1 MSKAVKTFYLLH
13 GDDDFGL
20 EQELAAIRKRMGD
33 GPNADLN
40 TDEFDGTVA
49 SVPEVLNAVSSYPF
63 LADRRLVIVRGML
76 GWITRKGAGDTGKQ
90 AVEALLNAL
99 PTLPE
104 TARLVFVERGA
115 LAENSKLVKLARE
128 NPAGYEKLFA
138 SPSDATGWIMRRAK
152 DAYETE
158 IQPAAAAALAE
169 VTGHDL
175 RRADSE
181 LVKLASYV
189 DGAHPITEED
199 VALLTPYV
207 SEARV
212 FDMVDAVAEGRAG
225 QALQMLHRLLMEKD
239 QDPFKVYGMIIR
251 QFRLLLTAKEYLLDG
266 GYPNQMADALKMNS
280 FVAKKVAV
288 QSRAFSLAQ
297 LDRIYHALLDTD
309 LKMKTGQLDPTLALD
324 LLIASLA

>member
-40 TDEFDGTVA
+40 TDEFDGTVDEFDGTVA

-76 GWITRKGAGDTGKQ
+76 GWITRKGAGETGKQ

-175 RRADSE
+175 RS
-181 LVKLASYV
+181 
-189 DGAHPITEED
+189 
-199 VALLTPYV
+199 
-207 SEARV
+207 
-212 FDMVDAVAEGRAG
+212 
-225 QALQMLHRLLMEKD
+225 HR
-239 QDPFKVYGMIIR
+239 
-251 QFRLLLTAKEYLLDG
+251 T
-266 GYPNQMADALKMNS
+266 
-280 FVAKKVAV
+280 
-288 QSRAFSLAQ
+288 
-297 LDRIYHALLDTD
+297 
-309 LKMKTGQLDPTLALD
+309 
-324 LLIASLA
+324 